1 VLNNKS
7 GVMIMKKVK
16 KSNRSAK
23 KSRLWTIGII
33 TTLMVGGFSSNA
45 HAINILQTI
54 NDLKK
59 GANSL
64 IEEFKKNPAVV
75 SIVTKLNDISTIY
88 MPEIQKITNLSNADA
103 DKIKGV
109 LGQLTPKEAAQ
120 AVENQA
126 KQQPTTTTNTSTDSK
141 VSTATTT
148 IAAQQGLSKEAQEA
162 NKKVSE
168 EVSGLVDDSEATAFD
183 STSSADEA
191 QYLSSS
197 QDVLKVLSR
206 QAGNQSAMTAAQ
218 VRIAAFQNSNLQEI
232 KTQLAASNQANASF
246 EKRQEGKAQEEQI
259 QNYAKSMGIIA
270 NNRRNYE

>member
-1 VLNNKS
+1 
-7 GVMIMKKVK
+7 MIMEKVK
-16 KSNRSAK
+16 KSNRLTK
-23 KSRLWTIGII
+23 KSRLWIIGIV
-33 TTLMVGGFSSNA
+33 TTLMIGGFSSNA
-45 HAINILQTI
+45 HAIDILQAI

-64 IEEFKKNPAVV
+64 IEEFKNNPAVV
-75 SIVTKLNDISTIY
+75 SIVTKLNDISTMY

-109 LGQLTPKEAAQ
+109 LGQLAPKEAAQ
-120 AVENQA
+120 AVDNQA
-126 KQQPTTTTNTSTDSK
+126 KQQPSTTTNTSTDSK
-141 VSTATTT
+141 VSSATTT
-148 IAAQQGLSKEAQEA
+148 IAAQQGLSKEAQEN

-168 EVSGLVDDSEATAFD
+168 EVSILVDNSESAAFD
-183 STSSADEA
+183 STTSADEA

-206 QAGNQSAMTAAQ
+206 QAGNQSAQTAAQ
-218 VRIAAFQNSNLQEI
+218 IRIAAFQNSNLQEI

-246 EKRQEGKAQEEQI
+246 EKRQEGKAQEEEI
-259 QNYAKSMGIIA
+259 QKYAKSMGIIA

>member
-1 VLNNKS
+1 
-7 GVMIMKKVK
+7 MKKVK

-23 KSRLWTIGII
+23 KSRLWVIGII
-33 TTLMVGGFSSNA
+33 TTLMIGGFSANA

-64 IEEFKKNPAVV
+64 IEEFKNNPAVA
-75 SIVTKLNDISTIY
+75 SIVTKLNDISTLY

-103 DKIKGV
+103 DKIRGV
-109 LGQLTPKEAAQ
+109 LGQLTPKEATQ
-120 AVENQA
+120 AVDNQA
-126 KQQPTTTTNTSTDSK
+126 KQQPSTTTNTSTDSK

-148 IAAQQGLSKEAQEA
+148 TAAQQGLSKEAQEA

-232 KTQLAASNQANASF
+232 KTQLAASNQANSSF

-259 QNYAKSMGIIA
+259 QKYTKSMGIIA

>member
-1 VLNNKS
+1 MLNNKS
-7 GVMIMKKVK
+7 GEMIMRKAK
-16 KSNRSAK
+16 KSNRLTK
-23 KSRLWTIGII
+23 KSRLWIIGIV
-33 TTLMVGGFSSNA
+33 TTLMIGGFSSNA
-45 HAINILQTI
+45 HAINILQAI

-64 IEEFKKNPAVV
+64 IEEFKNNPAVV
-75 SIVTKLNDISTIY
+75 SIVTKLNDISTTY

-109 LGQLTPKEAAQ
+109 LGQLAPKEAKQ
-120 AVENQA
+120 AVDNQA
-126 KQQPTTTTNTSTDSK
+126 KQQPSTTTNTSTDSK
-141 VSTATTT
+141 VSSATST
-148 IAAQQGLSKEAQEA
+148 IAAQQGLSKEAQEN

-206 QAGNQSAMTAAQ
+206 QAGNQAAMTAAQ

-246 EKRQEGKAQEEQI
+246 EKRQEGKAQEEEI
-259 QNYAKSMGIIA
+259 QKYAKSMGIIA

>member
-1 VLNNKS
+1 MLNNKS
-7 GVMIMKKVK
+7 GAMIMKKVK
-16 KSNRSAK
+16 KSSRPTK
-23 KSRLWTIGII
+23 KSRLWAIGII
-33 TTLMVGGFSSNA
+33 TTLMVGGISSNA
-45 HAINILQTI
+45 HALNILQTI

-75 SIVTKLNDISTIY
+75 SIVTKLNDISTLY

-109 LGQLTPKEAAQ
+109 LGQLTPKEAKQ
-120 AVENQA
+120 AVDNQA
-126 KQQPTTTTNTSTDSK
+126 NQQPSTTTNTSTDSK
-141 VSTATTT
+141 VSSGITE

-183 STSSADEA
+183 STTSADDA

-206 QAGNQSAMTAAQ
+206 QAGNQAALTAAQ

-232 KTQLAASNQANASF
+232 KTQLAASNQANSSF

-259 QNYAKSMGIIA
+259 QKYTKSMGIIA